1 MVGLSFG
8 MVIASAL
15 SIWKG
20 LSVATGTESP
30 IVVVLSGSMEPGFY
44 RGDLMLLYKNSNS
57 TYTAGDIVV
66 YNLDGKPIPIVH
78 RVMRVH
84 EDSPKDDALILTKGD
99 NNKIDDRGLYPKGMM
114 WLSKDNIVGK
124 VYGTAPYVGMITVV
138 MSDYPQLK
146 AVLIAILGFMVLV
159 NRE

>member
-20 LSVATGTESP
+20 LSVVTRTESP

-44 RGDLMLLYKNSNS
+44 RGDLMLLYKDRNA
-57 TYTAGDIVV
+57 TFKAGDIVV
-66 YNLDGKPIPIVH
+66 YNLDGKAIPIVH

-84 EDSPKDDALILTKGD
+84 EESPADEAQILTKGD

-114 WLSKDNIVGK
+114 WLSKSNIVGK
-124 VYGTAPYVGMITVV
+124 VYGTAPYVGMITVI

-146 AVLIAILGFMVLV
+146 AILIAVLGFMVLV